1 MDVTNNRRLY
11 RTVQKSKTISHEHGQ
26 SVERIET
33 NSIFQDQSET
43 FNTKDYQYA
52 SQKASSIC
60 CESKIYYP
68 EGKDSQ
74 AYVWNI
80 SQLWISSKQQGDS
93 QPKSKMYEDIGVDS
107 EICPNIRGKNGMRLS
122 FGQLCR
128 VGTIGIAKRKNKGIQ
143 CNYVYVK
150 YEHKNGGDGP
160 VCTMLE
166 SSGRNESEGLGLG
179 VSMVVYTFVDESVRR
194 NIASSIH
201 IRLIDSKDLEKHD
214 DFYEPIAEFGFEHII
229 VIGETYNGLLF
240 LDCYERVFKWQQMQQ
255 TLWPLGDSLEEVE
268 SRLKSNKQIDR
279 VVWTAE
285 YDGVKYQ
292 ALPDYDVEAA
302 ERAQR
307 AERARKTK
315 TKGVKNKYLKN
326 KKK

>member
-1 MDVTNNRRLY
+1 MEP
-11 RTVQKSKTISHEHGQ
+11 S
-26 SVERIET
+26 ET
-33 NSIFQDQSET
+33 NSISRDQSET

-60 CESKIYYP
+60 CESDIYYP

-93 QPKSKMYEDIGVDS
+93 QPKSKM
-107 EICPNIRGKNGMRLS
+107 
-122 FGQLCR
+122 
-128 VGTIGIAKRKNKGIQ
+128 
-143 CNYVYVK
+143 
-150 YEHKNGGDGP
+150 
-160 VCTMLE
+160 
-166 SSGRNESEGLGLG
+166 
-179 VSMVVYTFVDESVRR
+179 
-194 NIASSIH
+194 
-201 IRLIDSKDLEKHD
+201 LIDSKDLEKHD
-214 DFYEPIAEFGFEHII
+214 DFYEPIAEF
-229 VIGETYNGLLF
+229 
-240 LDCYERVFKWQQMQQ
+240 
-255 TLWPLGDSLEEVE
+255 GDSLEEVE

>member
-1 MDVTNNRRLY
+1 
-11 RTVQKSKTISHEHGQ
+11 
-26 SVERIET
+26 
-33 NSIFQDQSET
+33 
-43 FNTKDYQYA
+43 
-52 SQKASSIC
+52 
-60 CESKIYYP
+60 
-68 EGKDSQ
+68 
-74 AYVWNI
+74 
-80 SQLWISSKQQGDS
+80 
-93 QPKSKMYEDIGVDS
+93 
-107 EICPNIRGKNGMRLS
+107 
-122 FGQLCR
+122 
-128 VGTIGIAKRKNKGIQ
+128 
-143 CNYVYVK
+143 
-150 YEHKNGGDGP
+150 
-160 VCTMLE
+160 MLE
-166 SSGRNESEGLGLG
+166 SSGRNESEGLDLG

-214 DFYEPIAEFGFEHII
+214 DFYEPIAEFG
-229 VIGETYNGLLF
+229 
-240 LDCYERVFKWQQMQQ
+240 
-255 TLWPLGDSLEEVE
+255 DSLEEVE

-279 VVWTAE
+279 VAWTAK

>member
-1 MDVTNNRRLY
+1 MEP
-11 RTVQKSKTISHEHGQ
+11 S
-26 SVERIET
+26 ET
-33 NSIFQDQSET
+33 NSIFRDHSET

-107 EICPNIRGKNGMRLS
+107 EICPNIRGKNGMQLS

-143 CNYVYVK
+143 CNYVYAK

-160 VCTMLE
+160 VCTISE
-166 SSGRNESEGLGLG
+166 SSRRNESEGLGLG
-179 VSMVVYTFVDESVRR
+179 
-194 NIASSIH
+194 N
-201 IRLIDSKDLEKHD
+201 
-214 DFYEPIAEFGFEHII
+214 
-229 VIGETYNGLLF
+229 
-240 LDCYERVFKWQQMQQ
+240 
-255 TLWPLGDSLEEVE
+255 SLEEVE
-268 SRLKSNKQIDR
+268 SRLKSNKQINR